1 LLAGVCD
8 VAAMEQLNDQDSY
21 PIGEERRILEVL
33 NRTGAAL
40 AAELD
45 LERLVQIV
53 TDAGVQIA
61 GAAFGAFFYVN
72 TDARGDKYM
81 LYALSGVPRE
91 KFSRFPLPGKTK
103 LFGTTFDGE
112 SIVRSDDIT
121 QDPRYGLSAPFHG
134 MPPGHLEV
142 RSYLAVPVVSRSQ
155 GVIGG
160 LFFGHPTAGVFK
172 DSTERTIAGL
182 AAQAGIAFD
191 NALLYRASQSSER
204 RFRALLE
211 HGADGIA
218 LIDAEN
224 KILYLSPAVTG
235 IEGYTAE
242 ELTGGNGIDNTHP
255 DDVPLVQAA
264 VAQAVANPGQS
275 VPVVWRRRHKD
286 GRWLWL
292 EGVATNLLDDPAVH
306 GIVTNY
312 RDVTHRIAAEQA
324 LRESEETFA
333 AAFRSSPLPMAI
345 SDMDSRFVD
354 VNAAFSAI
362 TGYSREEMLG
372 THVMQTA
379 TMSAADREKLIAE
392 MQRNGGAAHN
402 VEIKTYPRNAPPRDV
417 LFSIS
422 TVTINGKPHR
432 LSTALDITDRK
443 LAEENVRRLNRTYS
457 MLSEINQLI
466 MRDFEQQSI
475 IDNAC
480 RIAIEKGG
488 FLLAWIGLN
497 DQPPAKSQSKLRLAA
512 HAGASPDTLAIL
524 HDILSSDS
532 GCAFTTHALTNSEH
546 SVCNNIATHPW
557 SESWRDAALQRGYCS
572 MAAFPLFL
580 DGRHWGTFNL
590 YASSAEF
597 FDAGE
602 LELLN
607 ELAWD
612 IAFALSGCE
621 RERARE
627 HAQEALKRNEERFRV
642 LIESASDLIA
652 VLDAHGGIKYHSP
665 SLKAVLGY
673 EVDRVLGQR
682 MHDYI
687 HPDDFPAA
695 STAIDHALQNPLLS
709 VQLEYRVRHLDGTW
723 RRLHSIARSLPDESP
738 DGFVVVN
745 SRDITERHQLE
756 QQLAQ
761 SQKLQAIGT
770 LAGGIAHDFNNILS
784 AIVGNAEMARLDL
797 GQQHPAMVSIKE
809 IQRASQRA
817 KELVQRILGFSRPQ
831 EQQLVPMHL
840 QPVIEEAVRLLRST
854 MPASVEL
861 NVDCPA
867 DLPAVRADASQI
879 HQVVLNLATNAWH
892 AMIDNTG
899 RVDIRLAACRVDS
912 TLCQSHPE
920 LHPGPHVRLT
930 VSDNGAGMN
939 VATLARIFDPFFTTK
954 PTGQG
959 AGLGLSVVH
968 GIMRAHA
975 GAVVVESEPMRGAT
989 FHLYFPVCE
998 AAVQPA
1004 APPADQ
1010 SIERG
1015 NGERLM
1021 FIDDEEPLVK
1031 LAIHFL
1037 TKQGYRVTGFTTP
1050 EHALAAFKAQPGN
1063 FDLVVTDFN
1072 MPGMSGVTVAEEMLR
1087 IRPNLL
1093 IALSSGYLRPQE
1105 IERARAAGIR
1115 EILLKPNSLEELGPM
1130 VRRMLA
1136 SHN

>member
-1 LLAGVCD
+1 
-8 VAAMEQLNDQDSY
+8 MEQSNDQNAY
-21 PIGEERRILEVL
+21 ALGEERRILEVL

-45 LERLVQIV
+45 LELLVQIV

-61 GAAFGAFFYVN
+61 GASFGAFFYVN
-72 TDARGDKYM
+72 TDDRGDKYM
-81 LYALSGVPRE
+81 LYALSGAPRE

-103 LFGTTFDGE
+103 LFGITFDGE

-121 QDPRYGLSAPFHG
+121 QDPRYGLSGPFHG

-142 RSYLAVPVVSRSQ
+142 RSYLAVPVISRSQ

-172 DSTERTIAGL
+172 QSTERTVAGL
-182 AAQAGIAFD
+182 AAQAAIAFD
-191 NALLYRASQSSER
+191 NALLYRATQNSER

-211 HGADGIA
+211 HGSDGIA
-218 LIDAEN
+218 VIDANN

-255 DDVPLVQAA
+255 DDAPVVQAA
-264 VAQAVANPGQS
+264 VAQAVAHPGQS
-275 VPVVWRRRHKD
+275 VPVLWRRRHKD

-292 EGVATNLLDDPAVH
+292 EGVATNLLDDPAVR

-354 VNAAFSAI
+354 VNAAFSAV

-379 TMSAADREKLIAE
+379 TMSATDRDKLIAE
-392 MQRNGGAAHN
+392 IQRNGGSAHN
-402 VEIKTYPRNAPPRDV
+402 VEMKTYPRSGAPRDV

-432 LSTALDITDRK
+432 LSTSLDITDRK

-466 MRDFEQQSI
+466 VRDFEQQSI
-475 IDNAC
+475 IENAC

-497 DQPPAKSQSKLRLAA
+497 DQPPAKSQPPLRLAA

-524 HDILSSDS
+524 HTILSSET
-532 GCAFTTHALTNSEH
+532 GCAFTTHAMTKSEH
-546 SVCNNIATHPW
+546 SVCNDIGTHPW
-557 SESWRDAALQRGYCS
+557 TESWRDAALQRGYRS
-572 MAAFPLFL
+572 MASFPLVL
-580 DGRHWGTFNL
+580 EARHWGTFNL
-590 YASSAEF
+590 YASTPEF

-607 ELAWD
+607 ELARD

-621 RERARE
+621 RERERE
-627 HAQEALKRNEERFRV
+627 RAQEALKRNEERFRV

-673 EVDRVLGQR
+673 DVDRVLGQR

-695 STAIDHALQNPLLS
+695 SAAIDRALQNPLLS
-709 VQLEYRVRHLDGTW
+709 VQLEYRVRHIDGTW

-745 SRDITERHQLE
+745 SRDITERYQLE

-784 AIVGNAEMARLDL
+784 AIVGNAEMARLDI
-797 GQQHPAMVSIKE
+797 GPQHPAMVSIKE

-831 EQQLVPMHL
+831 EQQLVPMQL

-854 MPASVEL
+854 MPAGVEL
-861 NVDCPA
+861 NVECPA

-892 AMIDNTG
+892 AMVDGGG
-899 RVDIRLAACRVDS
+899 RIDIRLAECRVDS
-912 TLCQSHPE
+912 TLCKSHPE

-930 VSDNGAGMN
+930 VSDTGIGMSA
-939 VATLARIFDPFFTTK
+939 ATLERIFDPFFTTK

-989 FHLYFPVCE
+989 FHLYFPVCD
-998 AAVQPA
+998 AVVQTASPPTEQPVV
-1004 APPADQ
+1004 
-1010 SIERG
+1010 RG
-1015 NGERLM
+1015 NGEHVM
-1021 FIDDEEPLVK
+1021 YIDDEEPLVI
-1031 LAIHFL
+1031 LAAHFL
-1037 TKQGYRVTGFTTP
+1037 TKQGYRVTGFTQP
-1050 EHALAAFKAQPGN
+1050 AQAVEAFRAQPAD
-1063 FDLVVTDFN
+1063 FDLVITDFN
-1072 MPGMSGVTVAEEMLR
+1072 MPGMSGVAVVEELLR
-1087 IRPNLL
+1087 IRPNAL
-1093 IALSSGYLRPQE
+1093 IALSSGYLRPE
-1105 IERARAAGIR
+1105 EAARARTAGVR
-1115 EILLKPNSLEELGPM
+1115 EILLKPNSMEELGPL
-1130 VRRMLA
+1130 VQRMLA
-1136 SHN
+1136 SRG